1 MASSPPD
8 GGGGKDVFV
17 HISPVD
23 LMVLICASGGSADAF
38 RFPKTNH
45 APTHGAHPSQGEGR
59 AQIVVEPKPELRFEI
74 ARGSQGG
81 AADRGASRTGWV
93 ID

>member
-23 LMVLICASGGSADAF
+23 LMVLICASGG
-38 RFPKTNH
+38 
-45 APTHGAHPSQGEGR
+45 QY
-59 AQIVVEPKPELRFEI
+59 
-74 ARGSQGG
+74 
-81 AADRGASRTGWV
+81 
-93 ID
+93 